1 MEPLPAC
8 SLRLGL
14 SLSPAAFYGTPLA
27 SFKRSRAHRNWQAN
41 ELHAATLASPTAVTC
56 EQQEVEQE
64 KENGLESASK
74 SSPHFRTPV
83 SLPLTTQAAVL
94 CSRWPYLPPPPP
106 LEPATKEDEVT
117 PAFCTRERHQQSA
130 LQSPLALLP
139 PPLGPLRLSP
149 QLEASGEKPRRAHR
163 HTDALRA
170 LAAAAAANCTI
181 DLPLSGRS
189 FRAAPGSLS
198 PVLVKPSAASVR
210 PRAISS
216 SV

>member
-14 SLSPAAFYGTPLA
+14 SLSPAAFYGTPQA
-27 SFKRSRAHRNWQAN
+27 RFKRSRAHRNWQAN
-41 ELHAATLASPTAVTC
+41 ELRAATLAPPAVVTC

-64 KENGLESASK
+64 KENGFESAST

-106 LEPATKEDEVT
+106 EPATKEDEVA
-117 PAFCTRERHQQSA
+117 PAAFTRERRQHSA

-149 QLEASGEKPRRAHR
+149 QAAGIKPRRAHR

-181 DLPLSGRS
+181 DLPLPCTSE
-189 FRAAPGSLS
+189 APGSLS

-210 PRAISS
+210 PRAITS

>member
-41 ELHAATLASPTAVTC
+41 ELHAATLAPPAVVTC
-56 EQQEVEQE
+56 EQQEVVQE

-74 SSPHFRTPV
+74 SSPHFRTPI

-106 LEPATKEDEVT
+106 EPATKEDEII
-117 PAFCTRERHQQSA
+117 PAAYTRERRQQSA

-139 PPLGPLRLSP
+139 QPLGPLRLSP
-149 QLEASGEKPRRAHR
+149 QASGEKPRRAHR